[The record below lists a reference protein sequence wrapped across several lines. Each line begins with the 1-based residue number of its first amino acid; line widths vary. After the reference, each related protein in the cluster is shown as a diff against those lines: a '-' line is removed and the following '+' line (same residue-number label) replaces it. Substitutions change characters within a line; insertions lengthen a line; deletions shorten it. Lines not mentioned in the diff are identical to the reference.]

1 MEARHLIESSSYG
14 PTTLHVMFQAFDEA
28 WAEIAGNFGG
38 DPRDV
43 RDARVRLAHAIL
55 AVADEGSDAAGLD
68 AARLK
73 DAALQVMALDYGKKR

>member
-28 WAEIAGNFGG
+28 WAEIAGNFG
-38 DPRDV
+38 DDARDV
-43 RDARVRLAHAIL
+43 EGARVRLAHAIL
-55 AVADEGSDAAGLD
+55 AVAQEGSD

-73 DAALQVMALDYGKKR
+73 DAALQVMAVSYWKKL